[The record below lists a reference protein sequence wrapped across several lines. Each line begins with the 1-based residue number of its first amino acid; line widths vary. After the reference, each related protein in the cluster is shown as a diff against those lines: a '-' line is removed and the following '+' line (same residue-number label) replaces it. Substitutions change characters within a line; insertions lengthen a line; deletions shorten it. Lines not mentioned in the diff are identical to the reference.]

1 MLTRH
6 CKQEPRFMSG
16 PLQILNLP
24 RAPQRRR
31 CPRIL
36 RPNLVPRV
44 LYYPLGKREP
54 GNQVTWRPFR
64 DGDNNENDSK
74 AVGLNK
80 QSNNSAHAAHFLIQF
95 LCLHC
100 EAKLE
105 TLPDPTMATSI
116 RRGRNRLRILTNHF
130 AIILSRPAT

>member
-1 MLTRH
+1 
-6 CKQEPRFMSG
+6 MSG

-24 RAPQRRR
+24 RPPQRRR
-31 CPRIL
+31 RPRIL
-36 RPNLVPRV
+36 RSNLVPTV
-44 LYYPLGKREP
+44 LYNPLGKREP
-54 GNQVTWRPFR
+54 GNEVTWRPFR

-100 EAKLE
+100 EAKLG
-105 TLPDPTMATSI
+105 D
-116 RRGRNRLRILTNHF
+116 LT
-130 AIILSRPAT
+130 